1 MFVESAFITKEFREE
16 QIPVLE
22 NVTSLCVVN
31 KGTSIATIN
40 GVVIYPTQKQIL
52 IVPDGTYSKVQ
63 LVVNYT
69 NTNIKGDIPT
79 KKDRNIEIDG
89 DIKTHES
96 LRREIPT
103 KKGIRISEQNKIL
116 LIYKKLI

>member
-31 KGTSIATIN
+31 KGTSIAIIN

-69 NTNIKGDIPT
+69 NIKRDIPT

-89 DIKTHES
+89 DIKTNES

-103 KKGIRISEQNKIL
+103 KKGSRISGQNKIL

>member
-16 QIPVLE
+16 QIPILE
-22 NVTSLCVVN
+22 NVTSLSVVN
-31 KGTSIATIN
+31 KGTSIVTIN

-63 LVVNYT
+63 LEVNYT
-69 NTNIKGDIPT
+69 VTSN
-79 KKDRNIEIDG
+79 R
-89 DIKTHES
+89 
-96 LRREIPT
+96 
-103 KKGIRISEQNKIL
+103 KKGISEQNKIL

>member
-31 KGTSIATIN
+31 KGTSIAQVN
-40 GVVIYPTQKQIL
+40 GVLIYPTQKQIL
-52 IVPDGTYSKVQ
+52 VVPDGTYSKVQ
-63 LVVNYT
+63 LEVNYT
-69 NTNIKGDIPT
+69 DTINSKEGYTPK
-79 KKDRNIEIDG
+79 
-89 DIKTHES
+89 
-96 LRREIPT
+96 
-103 KKGIRISEQNKIL
+103 NKIL

>member
-69 NTNIKGDIPT
+69 SAKIKRD
-79 KKDRNIEIDG
+79 
-89 DIKTHES
+89 
-96 LRREIPT
+96 IPT
-103 KKGIRISEQNKIL
+103 KKGIRISVQNKIL